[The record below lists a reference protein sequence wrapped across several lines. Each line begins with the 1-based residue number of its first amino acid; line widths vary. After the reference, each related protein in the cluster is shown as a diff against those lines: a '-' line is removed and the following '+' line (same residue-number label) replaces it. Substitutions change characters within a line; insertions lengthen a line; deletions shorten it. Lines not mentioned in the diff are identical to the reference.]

1 MSIAPSNVR
10 SISKSKGSG
19 TMECWNKYFGTL
31 ENWNNGMMGKKL
43 LFGIKPNI
51 PKFHY
56 SNIPFLILL
65 IPLVSKLS
73 ESL

>member
-1 MSIAPSNVR
+1 
-10 SISKSKGSG
+10 
-19 TMECWNKYFGTL
+19 MECWNKYFGTL
-31 ENWNNGMMGKKL
+31 EDWNNGMMGKKL

-56 SNIPFLILL
+56 SNIPFLIPLFHYSAFFWHLKFILL
-65 IPLVSKLS
+65 SLLSKLS